1 MRLRAILLLA
11 FAVLLLHA
19 ARTRVAADPPPP
31 SIISAIGW
39 ITPTSSENTNCPVAT
54 HDLRS
59 CPSLRPS
66 AYVVFE
72 KAKGSTNRQ
81 IWAKVLG
88 NMDLVTC
95 APYTLIHVR
104 RAAKT
109 DIVPPPCV

>member
-1 MRLRAILLLA
+1 MRLRTVFLLT
-11 FAVLLLHA
+11 FAVSLLDTA
-19 ARTRVAADPPPP
+19 WTRFAADPPPP
-31 SIISAIGW
+31 ITYTTFAW
-39 ITPTSSENTNCPVAT
+39 ITPIAPEDTNCPVAT

-59 CPSLRPS
+59 CPSLTPS